1 MTFLCNADGR
11 YRGGDRAGVRENG
24 READRDRD
32 APRSRAEANGRKDA
46 EVRRRTL
53 SSRMF
58 ATILYSRITH
68 ALAEGF
74 MS

>member
-11 YRGGDRAGVRENG
+11 YGGRDRAGVRENG

-46 EVRRRTL
+46 EVRCRTFHPACSPQSPMRWRRA
-53 SSRMF
+53 S
-58 ATILYSRITH
+58 
-68 ALAEGF
+68 
-74 MS
+74 